1 MRKRK
6 TKSVSYHICK
16 YWKNL
21 LQLAWY
27 FLQIIMP
34 RLGWRWLLALSS
46 IPSFAA
52 LLLYIFTVESPR
64 YLCAEG
70 RISDAH
76 DILRKIAVVN
86 QTKLPPGMLV
96 SDQVTQL
103 DEEEE
108 LLRPRANKIF
118 NFKTGLSSSLM
129 LLSPQLLRITL
140 LMWVVYFGNSF
151 AYYGIIL
158 LTSQF
163 SAGENQCFSVA
174 LHVKNDTSLYTDV
187 FITSLAGT
195 STFIFLCQIVILL
208 FHLSSHLT

>member
-1 MRKRK
+1 
-6 TKSVSYHICK
+6 
-16 YWKNL
+16 
-21 LQLAWY
+21 
-27 FLQIIMP
+27 MP

-52 LLLYIFTVESPR
+52 LLLYVFIVESPR

-76 DILRKIAVVN
+76 DILTKIAVVN
-86 QTKLPPGMLV
+86 QTKLRPGMLV
-96 SDQVTQL
+96 PDQVAEL

-108 LLRPRANKIF
+108 LLGPRANKVF

-129 LLSPQLLRITL
+129 LLSPKLLRITL

-151 AYYGIIL
+151 SYYGIIL

-163 SAGENQCFSVA
+163 STGDNRCFSVA
-174 LHVKNDTSLYTDV
+174 LDVKNDTSLYTDV

-195 STFIFLCQIVILL
+195 STFFFLFQIAIQL
-208 FHLSSHLT
+208 FLLSSHWLNYNL